1 MHWIYL
7 TIAICAEVAGTSAL
21 KASDGFTRVLSSV
34 VVVISYGLAFVMLSQ
49 ALRVC
54 DLAVAYAIWS
64 GAGIAAIALVGLWVY
79 GQKLDLAG
87 IIGIGMIVSGIVVVQ
102 LFSNSTH

>member
-21 KASDGFTRVLSSV
+21 KASDGFTRVLPSV
-34 VVVISYGLAFVMLSQ
+34 VVVISYGLAFAMLSQ
-49 ALRVC
+49 ALRIF

-87 IIGIGMIVSGIVVVQ
+87 IIGIGMIVGGIVVVQ

>member
-21 KASDGFTRVLSSV
+21 KASDGFTRVLPSV

-49 ALRVC
+49 ALRGF

>member
-21 KASDGFTRVLSSV
+21 KASDGFTRVLPSV
-34 VVVISYGLAFVMLSQ
+34 VVVISYGLAFVMLSK
-49 ALRVC
+49 ALRVF

-79 GQKLDLAG
+79 EQKLDLAG
-87 IIGIGMIVSGIVVVQ
+87 IIGIGMIVGGIVVVQ

>member
-21 KASDGFTRVLSSV
+21 KASDGFTRVLPSV

-49 ALRVC
+49 ALRVFH
-54 DLAVAYAIWS
+54 LAVAYAIWS

-87 IIGIGMIVSGIVVVQ
+87 IIGIGMIVGGIVVVQ

>member
-21 KASDGFTRVLSSV
+21 KASDGFTRVLPSV

-49 ALRVC
+49 ALRVF

-87 IIGIGMIVSGIVVVQ
+87 IIGIGMIVGGIVVVQ
-102 LFSNSTH
+102 LFSNRTH